1 VTSPFFTCPKDRY
14 YWYVDRAL
22 KKVTCVASARGF
34 GLPIYRWRV
43 NGIDLN
49 LPAQLGQSN
58 VQGSIIVQAAVTTDH
73 AAQPSTSA
81 LQDIVLNYGVGE
93 DDFTSTLL
101 FDLPGIV
108 GHVDLS
114 IEASASERFASTD
127 VSWTAES
134 TTIDNEIL
142 YWEARYYA
150 DRDRCMKPFID
161 VATRYIRSDPF
172 FSLVKTLP
180 DPPQEYTRVIRDLK
194 QAAAEIATLA
204 QHAPE
209 QAAELGHAMASALG
223 IAPAVL
229 HELGKAN
236 IRSATPPKQAQQNLN
251 KGDGQQSE

>member
-1 VTSPFFTCPKDRY
+1 VTSPFFTCPEDRY
-14 YWYVDRAL
+14 HWYVDRAL

-43 NGIDLN
+43 NGVDLN
-49 LPAQLGQSN
+49 PPAQLGQSN
-58 VQGSIIVQAAVTTDH
+58 EQGSITVQAAVTTDQ

-93 DDFTSTLL
+93 DDFTSTLV
-101 FDLPGIV
+101 FDLPEVV

-134 TTIDNEIL
+134 TTIDNEML

-161 VATRYIRSDPF
+161 VATRYIRSVPF

-209 QAAELGHAMASALG
+209 QAAELRHAMASALG
-223 IAPAVL
+223 IAPAAL

-236 IRSATPPKQAQQNLN
+236 IRSATAPKQAQQNLN